1 MKIDGTTLS
10 LDIYELIR
18 MLPKEQCD
26 IIADALAMN
35 ESVRKHVVDAILRGY
50 TDHESSPTWDD
61 LDAERKRLI
70 EGVSELVDHRIA
82 RLESAL
88 SLARKHEAELRD
100 KIGKLWDLYHSN
112 MLNRQTFYSAMF

>member
-26 IIADALAMN
+26 IIADALALN

-50 TDHESSPTWDD
+50 TNHESSPTWDD

-70 EGVSELVDHRIA
+70 EGMSELVDHRIA
-82 RLESAL
+82 RLESA
-88 SLARKHEAELRD
+88 ANVAQDHEAKMQA
-100 KIGKLWDLYHSN
+100 KIDKLWELYHGN
-112 MLNRQTFYSAMF
+112 MLNRQTFYSAMV